1 MWISYFLKV
10 FTMNYISTFLEY
22 MEHEK
27 RCSPHTLSSYGVDL
41 NSFKQHLAKNQSDP
55 EEICSQPKFIR
66 SWIVEMLDAG
76 MGTRSVNRKIS
87 ALKSFYKYLMR
98 QGYIEVN
105 PMNKVLSPKS
115 PRKLPG
121 FVEKDGMNE
130 LLTRVEFG
138 DDFKGFRNKLI
149 IDCLYQTG
157 IRLSELTGLKDKDID
172 KYDLSIRVIGKRNKE
187 RIVPITVD
195 LKNSIQQYMQLR
207 NEEFETGGENEA
219 YFLLTDKG
227 KKLYPKFVYRI
238 VHSYLELV
246 TTIERKSPHILR
258 HTFATHMLNSGAD
271 LNAIKELLGHANL
284 AATQIYTHNTF
295 EKLKKAY
302 KQAHPRA

>member
-1 MWISYFLKV
+1 
-10 FTMNYISTFLEY
+10 MNYISTFLDF

-27 RCSPHTLSSYGVDL
+27 RCSPHTLRSYRVDL
-41 NSFKQHLAKNQSDP
+41 NSFNQYLEKHHLNP
-55 EEICSQPKFIR
+55 EVICTQPRLIR
-66 SWIVEMLDAG
+66 SWVVELLDSG

-87 ALKSFYKYLMR
+87 ALKSYYKYLIR
-98 QGYIEVN
+98 LGFIETN

-115 PRKLPG
+115 PHKLPG

-130 LLTRVEFG
+130 LLNHIEFG
-138 DDFKGFRNKLI
+138 KDFKGVRNKLL

-157 IRLSELTGLKDKDID
+157 IRLSELIGLKDKDID
-172 KYDLSIRVIGKRNKE
+172 SYELSMRVLGKRNKE
-187 RIVPITVD
+187 RIVPITGSLKD
-195 LKNSIQQYMQLR
+195 LIECYKQLR
-207 NEEFETGGENEA
+207 NEEFKCVERKEE

-227 KKLYPKFVYRI
+227 KKLYPKFVYRV
-238 VHSYLELV
+238 VHSYLEMV
-246 TTIERKSPHILR
+246 TTIDRKSPHILR

-284 AATQIYTHNTF
+284 SATQVYTHNTF

>member
-1 MWISYFLKV
+1 MK
-10 FTMNYISTFLEY
+10 YISTFLDY

-27 RCSPHTLSSYGVDL
+27 RCSPHTLRSYGVDL
-41 NSFKQHLAKNQSDP
+41 NSFNQHLKKLDSNPD
-55 EEICSQPKFIR
+55 EICMQPRLIR
-66 SWIVEMLDAG
+66 SWVVELLDSG

-87 ALKSFYKYLMR
+87 ALKSFYKYLIR
-98 QGYIEVN
+98 QGYIDVN
-105 PMNKVLSPKS
+105 PMSKVLSPKS

-130 LLTRVEFG
+130 LLNNVEFG
-138 DDFKGFRNKLI
+138 DDFKGIRNKLI

-157 IRLSELTGLKDKDID
+157 IRLSELIGLKDTDID
-172 KYDLSIRVIGKRNKE
+172 KYELSMRVLGKRNKE
-187 RIVPITVD
+187 RIVPITVGLKD
-195 LKNSIQQYMQLR
+195 LIEQYKTLR
-207 NEEFETGGENEA
+207 NEEFNLKEGAKE
-219 YFLLTDKG
+219 FFFLTDKG
-227 KKLYPKFVYRI
+227 KKLYAKFVYRV
-238 VHSYLELV
+238 VHSYLEIV
-246 TTIERKSPHILR
+246 TTLERKSPHILR

-284 AATQIYTHNTF
+284 SATQVYTHNTF

>member
-1 MWISYFLKV
+1 
-10 FTMNYISTFLEY
+10 MNYISTFLAY

-27 RCSPHTLSSYGVDL
+27 RCSPHTLRSYGVDL
-41 NSFKQHLAKNQSDP
+41 ISFSRHLENIKSDS
-55 EEICSQPKFIR
+55 EEICMQPRLIR
-66 SWIVEMLDAG
+66 SWIVEMLDSG

-87 ALKSFYKYLMR
+87 ALKSYYKYLIR
-98 QGYIEVN
+98 QGYIEAN
-105 PMNKVLSPKS
+105 PMMKVLSPKS
-115 PRKLPG
+115 PKKLPG
-121 FVEKDGMNE
+121 FVEKDGMND
-130 LLTRVEFG
+130 LLTKVNFG
-138 DDFKGFRNKLI
+138 DEFSGIRNKLI

-157 IRLSELTGLKDKDID
+157 MRLSELTGLRDKDID
-172 KYDLSIRVIGKRNKE
+172 IYEMSLRVTGKRNKQ
-187 RIVPITVD
+187 RIIPITKG
-195 LKNSIQQYMQLR
+195 LKNSIEEYQKLR
-207 NEEFETGGENEA
+207 NEEFSLSGDKEQ

-238 VHSYLELV
+238 VHSYLEMV

-284 AATQIYTHNTF
+284 AATQVYTHNTF
-295 EKLKKAY
+295 EKLKKVY

>member
-1 MWISYFLKV
+1 
-10 FTMNYISTFLEY
+10 MNYISTFLHY

-27 RCSPHTLSSYGVDL
+27 RCSPHTLRSYGVDL
-41 NSFKQHLAKNQSDP
+41 NSFRQHLEKYQSDP
-55 EEICSQPKFIR
+55 DEICIQPKLIR
-66 SWIVEMLDAG
+66 LWIVGMLDTG

-87 ALKSFYKYLMR
+87 ALKSYYKFLIR
-98 QGYIEVN
+98 QGHIEAN
-105 PMNKVLSPKS
+105 PMKKILSPKS

-121 FVEKDGMNE
+121 FVENEGMNE
-130 LLTRVEFG
+130 LLNEVEFG
-138 DDFKGFRNKLI
+138 DDFKGIRNKLI

-157 IRLSELTGLKDKDID
+157 IRLSELTSLHDGDID
-172 KYDLSIRVIGKRNKE
+172 SYELNMRVIGKRNKE
-187 RIVPITVD
+187 RIVPITPG
-195 LKNSIQQYMQLR
+195 LKKAIEHYKQLR
-207 NEEFETGGENEA
+207 NEEFSAEVEREE
-219 YFLLTDKG
+219 YFFLTDKG
-227 KKLYPKFVYRI
+227 KKLYPKFVYRV

-246 TTIERKSPHILR
+246 TTLERKSPHILR

-284 AATQIYTHNTF
+284 AATQVYTHNTF

>member
-1 MWISYFLKV
+1 MK
-10 FTMNYISTFLEY
+10 YISTFLDY

-27 RCSPHTLSSYGVDL
+27 RCSPHTLRSYGVDL
-41 NSFKQHLAKNQSDP
+41 ISFQKHLEKYQSDP
-55 EEICSQPKFIR
+55 DEICNQPKIIR
-66 SWIVEMLDAG
+66 SWLVDMMDSGI
-76 MGTRSVNRKIS
+76 GTRSVNRKIS
-87 ALKSFYKYLMR
+87 TLKSFYKYLLR
-98 QGYIEVN
+98 HGHIESN

-115 PRKLPG
+115 PHKLPG

-130 LLTRVEFG
+130 LLDHVEFG
-138 DDFKGFRNKLI
+138 EDFRGVRNKLI

-157 IRLSELTGLKDKDID
+157 IRLSELTGLKDSDID
-172 KYDLSIRVIGKRNKE
+172 MYDLSVRVIGKRNKE
-187 RIVPITVD
+187 RIVPITVT
-195 LKNSIQQYMQLR
+195 LKNAFEHYIQLR
-207 NEEFETGGENEA
+207 NQEFSFTGEKEG
-219 YFLLTDKG
+219 YFFLTDKAR
-227 KKLYPKFVYRI
+227 KLYPKFVYRI

-246 TTIERKSPHILR
+246 TTLERKSPHILR

-284 AATQIYTHNTF
+284 AATQVYTHNTF

>member
-1 MWISYFLKV
+1 
-10 FTMNYISTFLEY
+10 

-27 RCSPHTLSSYGVDL
+27 RCSPHTLRSYGVDL
-41 NSFKQHLAKNQSDP
+41 ISFHQHLEKNQPDP
-55 EEICSQPKFIR
+55 DEICTQPRLIR
-66 SWIVEMLDAG
+66 SWIVDMLDSG

-87 ALKSFYKYLMR
+87 ALKSFYKYLIR
-98 QGYIEVN
+98 QGFIDAN
-105 PMNKVLSPKS
+105 PMKKVLSPKS

-121 FVEKDGMNE
+121 FVEKDGMNH
-130 LLTRVEFG
+130 LLTMVEFG
-138 DDFKGFRNKLI
+138 KDFKGLRNKLI

-157 IRLSELTGLKDKDID
+157 IRLSELTGLKDRDID
-172 KYDLSIRVIGKRNKE
+172 SYDLSMRVIGKRNKE
-187 RIVPITVD
+187 RIIPITIG
-195 LKNSIQQYMQLR
+195 LKNSIGEYIKLR
-207 NEEFETGGENEA
+207 NAEFGFEGEKEE

-238 VHSYLELV
+238 VHSYLEMV
-246 TTIERKSPHILR
+246 TTLERKSPHILR

-284 AATQIYTHNTF
+284 AATQVYTHNTF

>member
-1 MWISYFLKV
+1 
-10 FTMNYISTFLEY
+10 

-27 RCSPHTLSSYGVDL
+27 RCSPHTLRSYGVDL
-41 NSFKQHLAKNQSDP
+41 ISFRQHLEKNQSDP
-55 EEICSQPKFIR
+55 DEICTQPKLIR
-66 SWIVEMLDAG
+66 SWIVEMLDSG

-87 ALKSFYKYLMR
+87 ALKSFYKYLIR
-98 QGYIEVN
+98 QGYIDAS

-130 LLTRVEFG
+130 LLTMVEFG
-138 DDFKGFRNKLI
+138 KDFKGIRNKLI

-157 IRLSELTGLKDKDID
+157 IRLSELIGLKDRDID
-172 KYDLSIRVIGKRNKE
+172 SYELSMRVIGKRNKE
-187 RIVPITVD
+187 RIIPITIG
-195 LKNSIQQYMQLR
+195 LKNSIGEYIKLR
-207 NEEFETGGENEA
+207 NEEFRLEGEKEE

-238 VHSYLELV
+238 VHSYLEMV
-246 TTIERKSPHILR
+246 TTLERKSPHILR

-284 AATQIYTHNTF
+284 AATQVYTHNTF